1 MSEVLPEGA
10 TCANHLDTLASWT
23 CARCGSFMCAS
34 CERRTRPEARPM
46 CPACWELR
54 NQRVE
59 TNQGRSS
66 GTALQ
71 TTGLVLGVIALVPMC
86 VAIQIASCIVN
97 IIAIVKAKE
106 PPASLVR
113 WRPITGLALTAVGV
127 VLTVVVALMSA
138 K

>member
-10 TCANHLDTLASWT
+10 SCASHPDIPATWM

-34 CERRTRPEARPM
+34 CECRTRPEAHPM
-46 CPACWELR
+46 CPACWALR
-54 NQRVE
+54 SQRVE
-59 TNQGRSS
+59 ANQGRSS

-71 TTGLVLGVIALVPMC
+71 TAGLVLGVIALVPMC
-86 VAIQIASCIVN
+86 VAFQIASLIVN
-97 IIAIVKAKE
+97 IVALVKAKE

-127 VLTVVVALMSA
+127 ILTIVLAVSA